1 MLSLS
6 TARKLKDA
14 GLTWTPAMHDFFA
27 IPDRGFDDKVF
38 VISDMFVN
46 VEMLSGHLEATFH
59 GSVEWALDHVV
70 IEELVWLPTEE
81 QLREELERRL
91 ITQSGEGMKLTSTQD
106 TYVCEFPLGDR
117 SLRFEA
123 SDASEAYAAALLHLP
138 EIDQ

>member
-38 VISDMFVN
+38 VISDMLVN

-81 QLREELERRL
+81 QLREELETQL
-91 ITQSGEGMKLTSTQD
+91 ITRSGEGIRLTSTSD
-106 TYVCEFPLGDR
+106 TYVCEFRGGDR
-117 SLRFEA
+117 RLHFEA
-123 SDASEAYAAALLHLP
+123 FSASEAYSAALLHALRT
-138 EIDQ
+138 DQ

>member
-38 VISDMFVN
+38 VISDIFVN

-59 GSVEWALDHVV
+59 GNVE
-70 IEELVWLPTEE
+70 
-81 QLREELERRL
+81 
-91 ITQSGEGMKLTSTQD
+91 
-106 TYVCEFPLGDR
+106 
-117 SLRFEA
+117 
-123 SDASEAYAAALLHLP
+123 
-138 EIDQ
+138 

>member
-1 MLSLS
+1 
-6 TARKLKDA
+6 
-14 GLTWTPAMHDFFA
+14 MHDFFA

-91 ITQSGEGMKLTSTQD
+91 ITLPREEMKLTGTLDS
-106 TYVCEFPLGDR
+106 YVCECPAGDR

-123 SDASEAYAAALLHLP
+123 SDASEAYAAALLHALVAG
-138 EIDQ
+138 Q